1 MSESADTQ
9 RSVAKAA
16 IDGGWSVRET
26 ERAVRRAGTKHVTIA
41 SKGVIQTADAN
52 MKAAETKLMRRLSTN
67 VKIHPAK
74 KGSGGKI
81 EIEYYG
87 VDDLDR
93 IYELIMN
100 KEIKEV

>member
-1 MSESADTQ
+1 MTDDIGKQ

-16 IDGGWSVRET
+16 IESGWSVRET
-26 ERAVRRAGTKHVTIA
+26 ERAVKQVERSTVTTGP
-41 SKGVIQTADAN
+41 KGVTATTDAN
-52 MKAAETKLMRRLSTN
+52 VKAAENKLMRRLSTN

-74 KGSGGKI
+74 TGKGGKI

-87 VDDLDR
+87 TQDLDR

-100 KEIKEV
+100 KE